1 MRPLT
6 RRRLLAISAALPLAA
21 GVPALAME
29 EPRVWRGF
37 AMGAR
42 VELRLGHPEAAR
54 LARMAL
60 AEIARLEQ
68 VFSLY
73 RPASALMRLNRDGR
87 LDAPPPELLE
97 CLALCG
103 AVHDASGGRFDP
115 SVQPLWAALAEAHA
129 DGRAPSEHE
138 IARARAL
145 IGWGGVAYSSAAVRL
160 ARPGMALT
168 LNGVAQGVVADRVAA
183 LLRRE
188 GLVLGLVDTGEMQ
201 AIGVGWPV
209 RLGAGGTLDL
219 SDRAL
224 ASSATL
230 GTVLDAA
237 GRQGHILSPWAEAA
251 PPARTVSISARS
263 AGLADA
269 LSTAACLMPD
279 AQAVAGLVARFAG
292 ARLEALG

>member
-21 GVPALAME
+21 GVPALATQ
-29 EPRVWRGF
+29 EPRIWHGF

-42 VELRLGHPEAAR
+42 VELRLAHPEAAR

-73 RPASALMRLNRDGR
+73 RPESALMRLNRDGR

-103 AVHDASGGRFDP
+103 AVHAASGGRFDP
-115 SVQPLWAALAEAHA
+115 SIQPLWAALARAHA
-129 DGRAPSEHE
+129 KGRAPAEHE
-138 IARARAL
+138 IARARTL
-145 IGWGGVAYSSAAVRL
+145 IGWGGVAYSGAAVRL

-188 GLVLGLVDTGEMQ
+188 GLALGLVDSGEMH
-201 AIGVGWPV
+201 AIGSGWPV
-209 RLGAGGTLDL
+209 RLGEGGALTLA
-219 SDRAL
+219 DRAL
-224 ASSATL
+224 ATSATL
-230 GTVLDAA
+230 GTVLDAG
-237 GRQGHILSPWAEAA
+237 GRQGHILSPLPDEAA
-251 PPARTVSISARS
+251 PVRTVSVSARG

-279 AQAVAGLVARFAG
+279 AEAVAAMVARFDG
-292 ARLEALG
+292 ARIEALG

>member
-1 MRPLT
+1 MRHLT
-6 RRRLLAISAALPLAA
+6 RRRLLTISAALPLAA
-21 GVPALAME
+21 GLPALASE
-29 EPRVWRGF
+29 SPRVWRGF

-42 VELRLGHPEAAR
+42 VELRLAHPEGAR

-60 AEIARLEQ
+60 AEIARLEA

-73 RPASALMRLNRDGR
+73 KTDSALMRLNRAGH
-87 LDAPPPELLE
+87 LDVPPPELLE
-97 CLALCG
+97 CLALCA
-103 AVHDASGGRFDP
+103 AVHAASGGRFDP
-115 SVQPLWAALAEAHA
+115 TVQPLWAALAEAHA
-129 DGRAPSEHE
+129 QGRAPTADET
-138 IARARAL
+138 ADARAL
-145 IGWGGVAYSSAAVRL
+145 IGWHDVEFSSQAVRL

-188 GLVLGLVDTGEMQ
+188 GLELGFIDTGEMQ
-201 AIGVGWPV
+201 AIGPDWPV
-209 RLGAGGTLDL
+209 QLETGGALSL

-237 GRQGHILSPWAEAA
+237 GTQGHILSPLGEGTPKRAI
-251 PPARTVSISARS
+251 SISARS

-279 AQAVAGLVARFAG
+279 AQGITDMVARFGG
-292 ARLEALG
+292 ARVEAIG